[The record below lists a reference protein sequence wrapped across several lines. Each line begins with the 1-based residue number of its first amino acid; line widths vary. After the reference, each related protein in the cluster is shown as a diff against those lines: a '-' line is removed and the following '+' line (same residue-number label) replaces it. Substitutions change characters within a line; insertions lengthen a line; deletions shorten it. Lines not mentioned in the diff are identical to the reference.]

1 MNYFCRLYKM
11 LSIHHRYY
19 IKFIMTKEDF
29 VRSKFVGLFIFKSL
43 FIIALI
49 GKIAGYGSGPKVD
62 RKFMFIMI
70 FMTIA
75 IAFNFIAKKCQ
86 KNENKIEI
94 KLSNEQISKYV
105 RIWEVLAYGSIFIL
119 LFVIALID
127 KINDLNR

>member
-1 MNYFCRLYKM
+1 M
-11 LSIHHRYY
+11 LSIHHKYFK
-19 IKFIMTKEDF
+19 KFIMSKDDF
-29 VRSKFVGLFIFKSL
+29 VRSKFIGLFLFKSL
-43 FIIALI
+43 FVIALI

>member
-1 MNYFCRLYKM
+1 
-11 LSIHHRYY
+11 
-19 IKFIMTKEDF
+19 MTKEDF

>member
-1 MNYFCRLYKM
+1 MSKD
-11 LSIHHRYY
+11 
-19 IKFIMTKEDF
+19 DF
-29 VRSKFVGLFIFKSL
+29 VRSKFIGLFLFKSL
-43 FIIALI
+43 FVIALI
-49 GKIAGYGSGPKVD
+49 GKIAGYGSGPKVE

-70 FMTIA
+70 FMTFA

-105 RIWEVLAYGSIFIL
+105 RIWGVLAYGSIFIL

>member
-1 MNYFCRLYKM
+1 M
-11 LSIHHRYY
+11 LSIHHKYFK
-19 IKFIMTKEDF
+19 KFIMSKDDF
-29 VRSKFVGLFIFKSL
+29 VRSKFIGLFLFKSL
-43 FIIALI
+43 FVIALI

-70 FMTIA
+70 FMTFA

-119 LFVIALID
+119 LFVIVLID